1 MVIIYETING
11 EKRNILMKILLHDFD
26 VFISPTDTFFAPV
39 REVDSLFFAFSLNT
53 FDLGVVLTNDAEE
66 AIF

>member
-1 MVIIYETING
+1 
-11 EKRNILMKILLHDFD
+11 MKILLHDFD